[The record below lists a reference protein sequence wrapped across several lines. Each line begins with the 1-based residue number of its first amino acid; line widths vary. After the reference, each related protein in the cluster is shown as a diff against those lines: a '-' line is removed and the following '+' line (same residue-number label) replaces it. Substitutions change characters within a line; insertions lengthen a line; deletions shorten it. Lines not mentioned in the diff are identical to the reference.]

1 MAVLQGLGRGLAGVR
16 RQIAAVLPGADG
28 KVLQNE
34 ANAVAGAEIRRAA
47 AVLWD
52 ARNGPM
58 SPPPG
63 PGRSAHPVFRPALFF
78 RPGFWPSP
86 PDRTRARMELV
97 HLFDP
102 VPAAIVVGGTLLAT
116 ALRAGRV
123 DVRHT
128 MHEVSGLLRRR
139 FDADQVRRDL
149 APLANDIRKDGV
161 FRAHFRATGDPALDK
176 AINAMIEGQSA
187 SVLMMHHAVARKKR
201 LARAQRA
208 AVTLAQAA
216 DLAPVFGLAGTLISL
231 SQLSGRGIARAMFM
245 SAISQ
250 SVLATLYGL
259 LLANILLAP
268 LARAIERRAERE
280 ETVRQDLV
288 DWIASQF
295 AAVAPRLR
303 REHEAA

>member
-1 MAVLQGLGRGLAGVR
+1 
-16 RQIAAVLPGADG
+16 
-28 KVLQNE
+28 
-34 ANAVAGAEIRRAA
+34 
-47 AVLWD
+47 
-52 ARNGPM
+52 
-58 SPPPG
+58 
-63 PGRSAHPVFRPALFF
+63 
-78 RPGFWPSP
+78 
-86 PDRTRARMELV
+86 MELV

-303 REHEAA
+303 RGNEAA